1 MLQLQELSH
10 SPTRRKSQTKK
21 ATFDADSIHI
31 NLVVSESQSFE
42 VGTSNPWLAPPFER
56 SAPPQNANLHPLK
69 VSINIY
75 YLTQKSVRMHNS
87 CGFFLFVFVH
97 IQHISSFFPFYSI
110 GANLLEC
117 LNYIKVIFVVSHKG
131 RSRFK
136 IDACSIGEIKRFD
149 TAFSALISLKKTK
162 IT

>member
-69 VSINIY
+69 VSINNYRASSAIQ
-75 YLTQKSVRMHNS
+75 TGS
-87 CGFFLFVFVH
+87 CWVDEGF
-97 IQHISSFFPFYSI
+97 
-110 GANLLEC
+110 
-117 LNYIKVIFVVSHKG
+117 
-131 RSRFK
+131 SRFGCRIPLPNPRDHLLASGNTGIRRLFICK
-136 IDACSIGEIKRFD
+136 KQNHKR
-149 TAFSALISLKKTK
+149 TSK
-162 IT
+162 